1 MIFGFEMT
9 QLYADAYDRR
19 AAKQAI
25 STGNYDQLDVMIN
38 EFGTRSAPIDI
49 MQMTRDQA
57 LDLLKQG
64 KRDARA
70 SLQSMGAIL
79 RGPGSFSQSA
89 REATRAQARIEL
101 GMSQDAYDLVETIAR
116 GGAGMDAAST
126 AAQENFLL
134 IRALQTQERITQAYG
149 PSGAAAASV
158 PPPTGAPS
166 GGSGAKFLDPAD
178 ISTEA
183 FDMIDDID
191 DSIARGSG
199 AAPDKIY
206 TRFSRMLKSGG
217 MADLFQDSIIRN
229 SAYAMVGLAAFGFI
243 YSARKERTQEEIQGP
258 PLLPGGSAYE
268 TDFPKAMPSI
278 SDLKYLNPT
287 TAAMSY
293 KVNLSG
299 SQADVEKFQELAGGV
314 ARGPINTTMYDGL
327 PRLGRDPYSN
337 VASSF

>member
-1 MIFGFEMT
+1 MT
-9 QLYADAYDRR
+9 ELWRDAYDRR
-19 AAKQAI
+19 AAKQAL
-25 STGNYDQLDVMIN
+25 STGNYDQLDAMID
-38 EFGTRSAPIDI
+38 EFGRRSAPIDI
-49 MQMTRDQA
+49 VQMTKDEA
-57 LDLLKQG
+57 AALLKQG
-64 KRDARA
+64 KTDARA
-70 SLQSMGAIL
+70 SLQRMGAIL
-79 RGPGSFSQSA
+79 KGPGSFSQSA
-89 REATRAQARIEL
+89 REATRAQARVEL
-101 GMSQDAYDLVETIAR
+101 GMSQEAYDLVETIAR
-116 GGAGMDAAST
+116 GGAGMDAMPE
-126 AAQENFLL
+126 AAQQNFIL
-134 IRALQTQERITQAYG
+134 IRAMQTQERLNQAYG
-149 PSGAAAASV
+149 PSGASAASV
-158 PPPTGAPS
+158 PPPTGAPT
-166 GGSGAKFLDPAD
+166 GGSGVRFLDPAD

-206 TRFSRMLKSGG
+206 TRFGRMLKSGG

-268 TDFPKAMPSI
+268 SDFPRALPSI

-293 KVNLSG
+293 KINLSG
-299 SQADVEKFQELAGGV
+299 SQSDVEKFQQLAGGV
-314 ARGPINTTMYDGL
+314 AQGPINTTMYNGL